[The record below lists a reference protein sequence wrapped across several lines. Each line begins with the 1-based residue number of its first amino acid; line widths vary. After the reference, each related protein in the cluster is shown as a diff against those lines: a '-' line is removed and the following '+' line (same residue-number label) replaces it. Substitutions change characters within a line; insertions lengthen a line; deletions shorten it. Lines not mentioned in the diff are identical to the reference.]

1 MKRVLDTNVWLALVL
16 TEHPGHQVAQDW
28 FKRLKQ
34 EPKSLLFCRFTEQ
47 SVLRLLTSEKVLRN
61 LNLEAFTNDE
71 AVETLIGM
79 QRNPTVGTE
88 TEAPSTKKLWL
99 KLAARPSA
107 SPQLWIDAYL
117 AAFAISGH
125 HQMVTFDK
133 GFRQFNAE
141 GLKLK
146 LLTRPPG

>member
-16 TEHPGHQVAQDW
+16 LEHPGHQLAQAW
-28 FKRLKQ
+28 FTRLKQ

-47 SVLRLLTSEKVLRN
+47 SVLRLLTSEKILHS
-61 LNLEAFTNDE
+61 LNLEAFTNNE
-71 AVETLIGM
+71 AVEALSGM
-79 QRNPTVGTE
+79 QKNPMVE
-88 TEAPSTKKLWL
+88 TEAEPPSTKNLWL

-107 SPQLWIDAYL
+107 SPKLWMDAYL
-117 AAFAISGH
+117 AAFAIRGH

-133 GFRQFNAE
+133 GFREFDAE

-146 LLTRPPG
+146 LLSLY